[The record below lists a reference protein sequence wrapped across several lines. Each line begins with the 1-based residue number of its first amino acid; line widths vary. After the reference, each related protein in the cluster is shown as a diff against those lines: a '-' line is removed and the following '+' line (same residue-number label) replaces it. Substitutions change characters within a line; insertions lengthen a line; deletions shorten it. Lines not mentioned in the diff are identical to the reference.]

1 MINKKLF
8 VAGSLAIALAVGCS
22 DSASEE
28 ASDTTVEDEESVE
41 AAETES
47 EAIFGLGDGGGE
59 IESRDDLSN
68 LLDTNF
74 EADFEDENTLRVDFE
89 MGDPECQGA
98 QVQVF
103 ENSDSIDVSVRVGE
117 LPGRTFDQCQ
127 DAIGNFFTF
136 VELESPRGDRQ
147 IGAAE
152 QLEPE
157 SDDIDLGNP
166 ETVEPPADGEVAVD
180 GQEIDTEDGTANS
193 EDAEEVDADETETDE
208 TEE

>member
-1 MINKKLF
+1 MLNKKFLT
-8 VAGSLAIALAVGCS
+8 AGSLAIALAVGCS
-22 DSASEE
+22 GSS
-28 ASDTTVEDEESVE
+28 TVEEENSTEEQEAVDAAE
-41 AAETES
+41 AAEA
-47 EAIFGLGDGGGE
+47 EAEAVFGLGDGTGE
-59 IESRDDLSN
+59 VESRDDLSN

-74 EADFEDENTLRVDFE
+74 EADFEDDNTLRVDFE

-117 LPGRTFDQCQ
+117 LPDRSFDDCQ

-166 ETVEPPADGEVAVD
+166 ETVEPPQDGEVAVED
-180 GQEIDTEDGTANS
+180 QEIDTEESNS
-193 EDAEEVDADETETDE
+193 EEADTVDTETDE
-208 TEE
+208 